1 MSTEDFDRRYSDLE
15 IWPALDA
22 LIALHDD
29 QISAV
34 KAVRPALPSIADA
47 AAQAAIR
54 LSQEGRLVYVG
65 AGTSARIG
73 VQDGVELTPTFSWP
87 EERTIYLVAGGDD
100 ALMRAVEGA
109 EDQADIGRLRLMHNQ
124 IGASDV
130 VIGLAA
136 SGCTPFTVSV
146 VEQAKTLGALT
157 IGISNNRDT
166 PLLRAADHPILI
178 ETGAE
183 AVAGS
188 TRMKA
193 GTAQKVVCN
202 LFSTLLMMKLGR
214 VYRGRMVDMQASN
227 DKLRS
232 RATRM
237 VGELTDRNP
246 EDAEALLEAAGGDL
260 KLAIILASGFS
271 VEAGAAALAKHDGN
285 IRLALVELDEAGQ
298 RCAVSQSG

>member
-1 MSTEDFDRRYSDLE
+1 MSTEGFNRRYSDLE

-34 KAVRPALPSIADA
+34 TAVRPALPSIADA

-54 LSQEGRLVYVG
+54 LMHHGRLVYAG

-87 EERTIYLVAGGDD
+87 EERTIYLVAGGED
-100 ALMRAVEGA
+100 ALMRSVEGA
-109 EDQADIGRLRLMHNQ
+109 EDQADISGLRLVQHQ
-124 IGASDV
+124 VGASDV

-136 SGCTPFTVSV
+136 SGRTPFTVSV
-146 VEQAKTLGALT
+146 VEAAKKLGALT
-157 IGISNNRDT
+157 IGVANNRDT
-166 PLLRAADHPILI
+166 PLLRAVDHPVLI

-183 AVAGS
+183 SIAGS

-202 LFSTLLMMKLGR
+202 LFSTLVMMKLGR
-214 VYRGRMVDMQASN
+214 IYRGRMVDMQASN
-227 DKLRS
+227 EKLRE

-237 VGELTDRNP
+237 VCELTDCSP
-246 EDAEALLEAAGGDL
+246 ADAEELLKTAGGDL
-260 KLAIILASGFS
+260 KLAIMLASGFS
-271 VEAGAAALAKHDGN
+271 VEAGIAALAKHGRN
-285 IRLALVELDEAGQ
+285 IRLALAESCPDAIERSA
-298 RCAVSQSG
+298 

>member
-34 KAVRPALPSIADA
+34 KAVRPALPSIADS

-87 EERTIYLVAGGDD
+87 E
-100 ALMRAVEGA
+100 
-109 EDQADIGRLRLMHNQ
+109 DQADVGKLRLMHNQ

-146 VEQAKTLGALT
+146 VEQAKALGALT

-166 PLLRAADHPILI
+166 PLLCAADHPILI

-193 GTAQKVVCN
+193 GTAQKIVCN

-237 VGELTDRNP
+237 VSELTDLNP
-246 EDAEALLEAAGGDL
+246 KDAEALLEAAGGNL
-260 KLAIILASGFS
+260 KLAIMLASGFS
-271 VEAGAAALAKHDGN
+271 AEAGAAALTKHNGN
-285 IRLALVELDEAGQ
+285 IRLALVELEEPGQ
-298 RCAVSQSG
+298 RCIVSQSG